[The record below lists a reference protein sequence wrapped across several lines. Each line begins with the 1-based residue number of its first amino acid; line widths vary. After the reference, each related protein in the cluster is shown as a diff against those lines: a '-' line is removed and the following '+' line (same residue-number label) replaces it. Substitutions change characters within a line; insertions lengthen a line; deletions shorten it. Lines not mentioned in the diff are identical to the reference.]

1 MVLGLNWVDSV
12 IIGVLI
18 LFTLEALGRP
28 LFLELLDLASF
39 FLAGILSFSY
49 YNIPAKFF
57 ESQFNIAHGLSLV
70 LGFMSVWFLSETCFY
85 LLVRLLINRIPKIAI
100 PGSRIFSIVPA
111 LFRGFIL
118 IAIFLVMVATFPI
131 QPVVKKAVLQS
142 QLGSQILNVAFGLEQ
157 PVKQVFGGVVNDS
170 LTFLTIKPQT
180 NERVNL
186 GFQINEVF
194 IDQTSEGMMVNLVNK
209 ERTSRGFK
217 ALVADL
223 KLRDIARAHS
233 VDMLKRGYFSHYSP
247 EGLSVADRTLNAGI
261 DFLVIGENLAYAP
274 SVELAHQGL
283 INSEGHRANI
293 LSKDYG
299 KIGIGTVDGGVYGKM
314 FTQVFSN

>member
-1 MVLGLNWVDSV
+1 MFLGLNWIDLG

-39 FLAGILSFSY
+39 LLAGILSFSY

-194 IDQTSEGMMVNLVNK
+194 IDQTSEGVMVNLVNK

-217 ALVADL
+217 ALIADL

-233 VDMLKRGYFSHYSP
+233 ADMLKRGYFSHYSP
-247 EGLSVADRTLNAGI
+247 EGLSVADRALNAGV

-283 INSEGHRANI
+283 INSAGHRANI
-293 LSKDYG
+293 LSSDYG
-299 KIGIGTVDGGVYGKM
+299 KIGIGTVNGGVYGRM
-314 FTQVFSN
+314 FTQVFAN